1 MDLSLLK
8 QAAIANSWYLDQF
21 DRYRKMESS
30 SSRCRRL
37 SYGNRERFLHKH
49 LGPAIM
55 GKSCPIC
62 LSRIQEAAL
71 ITVCLHAYCTNCI
84 RKWSN
89 LKRKCPLCNAPFA
102 SLFVRIDLNSRTFR
116 TKHLSPLRESGGK
129 FNNNIGDSNGRRR
142 DFVAQRSVIGISR
155 EELNFVNR
163 RTRPLPRRR
172 SFASGVNKERILQW
186 RASIYEQ
193 NLRAVPCPSRGSL
206 EQGVMGRNSNR
217 ERLLQRI
224 EPWIHR
230 ELHAVLGDPD
240 PAILVHLVTSL
251 FVSSL
256 EETHKV
262 PSGVQN
268 NYLEPLQPFLFEQ
281 TSTFWHELRCF
292 AESSFNM
299 ETYDTVVEYV
309 K

>member
-1 MDLSLLK
+1 
-8 QAAIANSWYLDQF
+8 
-21 DRYRKMESS
+21 MESS
-30 SSRCRRL
+30 SSSCRRS

-49 LGPAIM
+49 LVPAII

-62 LSRIQEAAL
+62 LSRIQEPAL

-102 SLFVRIDLNSRTFR
+102 SLFVGIDLNSRTFR
-116 TKHLSPLRESGGK
+116 TKHLPPLRESGGK

-142 DFVAQRSVIGISR
+142 DFMDQRRVIGILR
-155 EELNFVNR
+155 EELNVVNR
-163 RTRPLPRRR
+163 RTRPLPRQR
-172 SFASGVNKERILQW
+172 SFGQSKMLPPGINKEIILQW

-193 NLRAVPCPSRGSL
+193 NLRAVPCPSRGSI

-230 ELHAVLGDPD
+230 ELQAVLGDPD

-262 PSGVQN
+262 PSGPSGVEN
-268 NYLEPLQPFLFEQ
+268 NYLEPLQPFLFER

>member
-1 MDLSLLK
+1 
-8 QAAIANSWYLDQF
+8 
-21 DRYRKMESS
+21 MESS
-30 SSRCRRL
+30 SSRCRRS
-37 SYGNRERFLHKH
+37 SYGNRERFLNKH

-62 LSRIQEAAL
+62 LCRIEEAAL

-102 SLFVRIDLNSRTFR
+102 SLFVGIDFNSRTFR
-116 TKHLSPLRESGGK
+116 TIHLSALREYGGK
-129 FNNNIGDSNGRRR
+129 FNTNIGDLDGRRR
-142 DFVAQRSVIGISR
+142 DFMAQRRVIGISR
-155 EELNFVNR
+155 EELNVVNR
-163 RTRPLPRRR
+163 RTRALPRQR
-172 SFASGVNKERILQW
+172 SFGQSKMLPPGVNKERILQW
-186 RASIYEQ
+186 RTSIYEQ

-217 ERLLQRI
+217 ERLLKRI

-230 ELHAVLGDPD
+230 ELHAALGDPD
-240 PAILVHLVTSL
+240 PTILVHLVTSI
-251 FVSSL
+251 FISSL
-256 EETHKV
+256 EEAHKV
-262 PSGVQN
+262 PSRPSGVEKK
-268 NYLEPLQPFLFEQ
+268 YLEPLQPFLFER

-299 ETYDTVVEYV
+299 ETYDTVVKYV
-309 K
+309 KWSN